1 MAISSQTKKRFAL
14 ATALRGV
21 LMLLAGIYAIIWPLE
36 ALAVLVLFGGI
47 LLIIDGALGLWSLT
61 FGGGKS
67 GNYWFD
73 VVANAASLIL
83 GVLILISPLLA
94 TIFTVTVMSTMVGIA
109 AVFVGVMQIVVIVR
123 ERQSYARI
131 WPLAAA
137 SLHPGLHLPA
147 LPAAQCLGRHDH
159 GRRAADLLRGGSVWL
174 GLAPLPVEQG
184 RLDLTIANGD
194 PGDVVIVPVDF
205 RARWQT
211 QGDFAVI
218 GPCGGEVG
226 GLADRH
232 ETGGVFRHGFAQ
244 GHQGGLGICRSG
256 AAAIAREDYKVECAV
271 RRGQATGFTDLT
283 LWGEVAQEPQAR
295 ADDQGWQGGE
305 GQKGGQGKPVCL
317 WHGVDKFLVRDL
329 AARSA

>member
-47 LLIIDGALGLWSLT
+47 LLIIDGVLGLWSLT

-131 WPLAAA
+131 WPVVL
-137 SLHPGLHLPA
+137 SGVSYVL
-147 LPAAQCLGRHDH
+147 
-159 GRRAADLLRGGSVWL
+159 L
-174 GLAPLPVEQG
+174 GLVFLLFPLLSASVG
-184 RLDLTIANGD
+184 MVMGGVLLI
-194 PGDVVIVPVDF
+194 F
-205 RARWQT
+205 
-211 QGDFAVI
+211 FAV
-218 GPCGGEVG
+218 
-226 GLADRH
+226 GLFGWAWRLY
-232 ETGGVFRHGFAQ
+232 Q
-244 GHQGGLGICRSG
+244 SS
-256 AAAIAREDYKVECAV
+256 KVA
-271 RRGQATGFTDLT
+271 
-283 LWGEVAQEPQAR
+283 
-295 ADDQGWQGGE
+295 
-305 GQKGGQGKPVCL
+305 
-317 WHGVDKFLVRDL
+317 
-329 AARSA
+329 

>member
-109 AVFVGVMQIVVIVR
+109 AVVVGVMQIVVIVR

-131 WPLAAA
+131 WPVVL
-137 SLHPGLHLPA
+137 SGVSYVL
-147 LPAAQCLGRHDH
+147 
-159 GRRAADLLRGGSVWL
+159 L
-174 GLAPLPVEQG
+174 GLVFLLFPLLSASVG
-184 RLDLTIANGD
+184 MIMGGVLLI
-194 PGDVVIVPVDF
+194 F
-205 RARWQT
+205 
-211 QGDFAVI
+211 FAV
-218 GPCGGEVG
+218 
-226 GLADRH
+226 GLFGWAWRLY
-232 ETGGVFRHGFAQ
+232 Q
-244 GHQGGLGICRSG
+244 SSK
-256 AAAIAREDYKVECAV
+256 AA
-271 RRGQATGFTDLT
+271 
-283 LWGEVAQEPQAR
+283 
-295 ADDQGWQGGE
+295 
-305 GQKGGQGKPVCL
+305 
-317 WHGVDKFLVRDL
+317 
-329 AARSA
+329 